1 MTIGVF
7 KETFGNKVGLVPSVV
22 KKLIKKRGYSVL
34 VEAKA

>member
-22 KKLIKKRGYSVL
+22 KKLIKK
-34 VEAKA
+34 EAIRY